1 MVPFCLIWTFES
13 LLESDSN
20 PILPTLWEAFAILPP
35 ISMRSSPLQIA
46 STSQFQTR
54 SHHFSA
60 PSRPKRNL
68 TSALRS
74 SGRAAAGL
82 GSPAPLSL
90 SQGAGLL
97 AVCQMIS
104 GIMAQIPLPEESRIT
119 KKFKHDKKSNTTHNR
134 VISLNSFVNSN
145 PGSNLHGLWWIL
157 SLLQQQ
163 IHIIVEHIPQL
174 QLFIYYPK
182 K

>member
-35 ISMRSSPLQIA
+35 ISMRSTSNCFNIPVPNKISPLFSSIA
-46 STSQFQTR
+46 AEKEPDFGTPF
-54 SHHFSA
+54 
-60 PSRPKRNL
+60 
-68 TSALRS
+68 LRKS
-74 SGRAAAGL
+74 CRRAWLAC
-82 GSPAPLSL
+82 SFEPVE
-90 SQGAGLL
+90 GAGLL